1 MRLTIFLVVALAA
14 GLPVEAAAA
23 DGIARWVATSATT
36 IWRPGG
42 EDWCGEGVHVD
53 VSSAYEGFFS
63 GPSAEHERDKA
74 LSGLKL
80 AIEYDCPSAEVVRV
94 SGFVKGRY
102 SVEGCLRRKTE
113 WHLFKVKEI
122 NSGTEFIDPFN
133 YSDNRE
139 CRLPNGTREFSAE
152 YLAIKDSLA
161 ALSGPHCESYMS
173 HMMSVEAESAREG
186 CRIWKQAHSLNR

>member
-1 MRLTIFLVVALAA
+1 MRLKNFLVVALAA
-14 GLPVEAAAA
+14 ALQVEAAAA
-23 DGIARWVATSATT
+23 DGIERWVATSATT

-63 GPSAEHERDKA
+63 DPSAEHERDKA

-102 SVEGCLRRKTE
+102 VLEACLRRRTE
-113 WHLFKVKEI
+113 WRLTKAEEI
-122 NSGTEFIDPFN
+122 ISGAEFIDPFN
-133 YSDNRE
+133 YSDSRE
-139 CRLPNGTREFSAE
+139 CGLPSGTREFSAE

-161 ALSGPHCESYMS
+161 AMSGPHCESYLS
-173 HMMSVEAESAREG
+173 RMMSVEAESAREG
-186 CRIWKQAHSLNR
+186 CRIWKQAHSLN